1 MNILVL
7 GATGLVGSHALLA
20 LRAAG
25 CTVTGVSRCRP
36 AGERPED
43 WLEMDFGSM
52 TREQD
57 WLPLLAGVDAVVNCV
72 GIIREARDGDF
83 DRLHR
88 AAPVAVFAACERI
101 GVRRVVQ
108 VSALGSHS
116 DAVTGYWRSKG
127 AADAD
132 LLARHAL
139 SVSVVRPSLVYGDAG
154 ASSIMFRALATLP
167 AVMMPMAHGAKVQA
181 SHIDD
186 VTAVLVKLVL
196 EPGTVPRELS
206 MVGPRA
212 TTMAGYLDALRTGM
226 RAAPSLVMELPSPI
240 ARLAAR
246 VASLIPASAFT
257 PESLLMLEHSAD
269 GSNTADAGP
278 VTAVL
283 GRPLR
288 DPVQFARPEQRI
300 AATWSWG
307 APAATLAMAVLWLA
321 TAYVSWFGW
330 PHADS
335 MAWLAAC
342 GIPARW
348 QEPVLLAASLTDA
361 AIGVALLLRPRR
373 WMWAAQLAL
382 VGGYTAVMSICLPEF
397 WLHPFGPLSKNL
409 PLLALMLV
417 MWRASK

>member
-1 MNILVL
+1 
-7 GATGLVGSHALLA
+7 
-20 LRAAG
+20 
-25 CTVTGVSRCRP
+25 
-36 AGERPED
+36 
-43 WLEMDFGSM
+43 
-52 TREQD
+52 
-57 WLPLLAGVDAVVNCV
+57 
-72 GIIREARDGDF
+72 
-83 DRLHR
+83 
-88 AAPVAVFAACERI
+88 
-101 GVRRVVQ
+101 
-108 VSALGSHS
+108 
-116 DAVTGYWRSKG
+116 
-127 AADAD
+127 
-132 LLARHAL
+132 
-139 SVSVVRPSLVYGDAG
+139 
-154 ASSIMFRALATLP
+154 
-167 AVMMPMAHGAKVQA
+167 MMPMAHGAKVQA